1 MSWCR
6 AIVLLERGDSV
17 AGERDLDG
25 DERIVAER
33 LHGLQVAGD
42 AGIGLAVDQIKRL
55 ASQFCRVSKHLERFS
70 AAGARGLGSPVVA
83 GRPSYA
89 QS

>member
-1 MSWCR
+1 M
-6 AIVLLERGDSV
+6 ERGDSV

-42 AGIGLAVDQIKRL
+42 AGIGLAVD
-55 ASQFCRVSKHLERFS
+55 
-70 AAGARGLGSPVVA
+70 
-83 GRPSYA
+83 
-89 QS
+89 